1 MTVCCR
7 TLGCGLVDASLWGG
21 AAPAAPEP
29 APAAPEPAPAA
40 PEPAPEP
47 EAAPAAPEPEKF
59 VIEWVDGQNVDPE
72 MLATK
77 QVRIR
82 AEGYGEGV
90 VKEFKKSR
98 MFGASAHIVVFDEKG
113 EQTVRPQA

>member
-1 MTVCCR
+1 
-7 TLGCGLVDASLWGG
+7 
-21 AAPAAPEP
+21 
-29 APAAPEPAPAA
+29 
-40 PEPAPEP
+40 
-47 EAAPAAPEPEKF
+47 
-59 VIEWVDGQNVDPE
+59 

-98 MFGASAHIVVFDEKG
+98 MFGASSHVVLFDDGG
-113 EQTVRPQA
+113 EQTVRANAAAAAAASPFSPLSTSRATRWRSACAPPRPC